1 MKKRI
6 ILASGSPRR
15 KELLSKFNIDFDIV
29 QSDIPELVNDFDEPK
44 QTAMSLAF
52 QKAND
57 VSQKMANGEIV
68 IAADTIV
75 VFKDKILGK
84 PRNENE
90 AFNMLSELSGKTHS
104 VITGFA
110 IIEAGTYNKI
120 IDYAETIVKFKD
132 LTSGQIKR
140 YIKTGEYLDKAGA
153 YAIQGFGSILVEWI
167 KGSYWNVVG
176 LPISKLDNVLEKY
189 FGVRLL

>member
-1 MKKRI
+1 MQKRI

-57 VSQKMANGEIV
+57 VSLKMTNGEIV

-75 VFKDKILGK
+75 VFERKILGK
-84 PRNENE
+84 PRSESE
-90 AFNMLSELSGKTHS
+90 AFEMLFKLSGKTHS

-110 IIEAGTYNKI
+110 IIETGTHNKI
-120 IDYAETIVKFKD
+120 IDYTETIVKFKD
-132 LTSGQIKR
+132 LTSDQIKR
-140 YIKTGEYLDKAGA
+140 YIRTREYLDKAGA
-153 YAIQGFGSILVEWI
+153 YAIQGYGSIFVEWI

-176 LPISKLDNVLEKY
+176 LPISKLDSILEKY

>member
-1 MKKRI
+1 MQKRI

-15 KELLSKFNIDFDIV
+15 KELLSKFNINFDIV
-29 QSDIPELVNDFDEPK
+29 QSDIPEIINDFDEPK

-57 VSQKMANGEIV
+57 VSLKITNGEIV

-75 VFKDKILGK
+75 VFEDKILGK
-84 PRNENE
+84 PSSEEE
-90 AFNMLSELSGKTHS
+90 AFEMLSKLSGKIHS

-110 IIEAGTYNKI
+110 IIEVGTYNKI
-120 IDYAETIVKFKD
+120 IDYAETIVKFKG
-132 LTSGQIKR
+132 LTSDRIKR
-140 YIKTGEYLDKAGA
+140 YIRTGEYLDKAGA
-153 YAIQGFGSILVEWI
+153 YAIQGYGSIFVEWI

-176 LPISKLDNVLEKY
+176 LPISKLDDILERY
-189 FGVRLL
+189 FGVRLF

>member
-1 MKKRI
+1 MKKRV

-52 QKAND
+52 QKAYD
-57 VSQKMANGEIV
+57 VSLKMTNGEIV

-75 VFKDKILGK
+75 VYQNRILGK
-84 PRNENE
+84 PRDENE
-90 AFNMLSELSGKTHS
+90 AFEMLSKLSGKTHS

-110 IIEAGTYNKI
+110 IIETGTYNKI
-120 IDYAETIVKFKD
+120 INYAETIVKFKN
-132 LTSGQIKR
+132 LTKDQIKR

-176 LPISKLDNVLEKY
+176 LPISKLDSVLEKY